1 MLLNKN
7 TNLPG
12 LCYSLKTKWNNKWRC
27 YFLRCTYKM
36 MELNPRLDKFTFFE
50 CEFCQKIKIY
60 NNLCFHAYQNKGSE

>member
-1 MLLNKN
+1 MEML
-7 TNLPG
+7 
-12 LCYSLKTKWNNKWRC
+12 
-27 YFLRCTYKM
+27 FLRCTYKM